1 MDLLWRNNINSDQV
15 TLGIAFYARAFTVAD
30 PSCQTAGCAFAS
42 GSRSGN
48 CSMQTGV
55 LLNSEFDEIRKV
67 YGVKPTLDKEA
78 AVEVLTW
85 DKDQW
90 ATYDDATTFKLKI
103 DFAKRFCLGGI
114 MAHSPSIKR
123 SPIIK
128 SLVTYHDQTVT
139 VVEKAESKQC
149 RWTGCGALCPSDLV
163 TVYRSDPGAR
173 HGELMLDGTG
183 CPDDSVR
190 TLCCPPYHAV
200 ECGWYTHHNGKC
212 DQTCPRSKD
221 WIFAGLTNYK
231 DLWEGESDQ
240 DPARI
245 LVLSNLETLEAA
257 AGHIVKLD
265 PTIFENCVAW

>member
-1 MDLLWRNNINSDQV
+1 GNKCTSASLDSHTNLTEITKSMDLLWRNNINSDQV

-114 MAHSPSIKR
+114 MVWAVSHDTYDAAYSLILQAHSPSIKR

-183 CPDDSVR
+183 CP
-190 TLCCPPYHAV
+190 
-200 ECGWYTHHNGKC
+200 
-212 DQTCPRSKD
+212 
-221 WIFAGLTNYK
+221 
-231 DLWEGESDQ
+231 
-240 DPARI
+240 
-245 LVLSNLETLEAA
+245 
-257 AGHIVKLD
+257 
-265 PTIFENCVAW
+265 